1 MFTTLMI
8 DFKMLVSI
16 IDNYFWDKDI
26 YIMYRE
32 FFLEKY
38 LGGYSLMKFE
48 NSKYNVNQSQHIN
61 LGIRILP
68 GH

>member
-38 LGGYSLMKFE
+38 LEY
-48 NSKYNVNQSQHIN
+48 
-61 LGIRILP
+61 
-68 GH
+68 